1 MKQYAR
7 PKQNH
12 NRLCFVASSCTK
24 FKRTFCISHLRWEST
39 RCGWL
44 PVPIRETKL
53 RILRAATFLR
63 RVPCRSPQRRSQA
76 QAPCLGCST
85 GESLAL
91 SLLSPSNSGPSAKGQ
106 PCQIPDLNHGTA
118 ATPLKSDFMPWKRA
132 TPLEQSHALPPLP
145 SQARAR
151 SRAAASARSRVRD
164 GSCCARCTLGQ
175 PLPLPLET
183 DHATAPAPYRKTGA
197 APRREVLNCRQS
209 TGCRFKIRDHHF
221 SRLHQIRPGVP
232 AHMQPMV
239 RRTGPTKAPFRNP
252 CQSDAD
258 SRKSNVRLTRA
269 CAESSRMTW
278 GPNPQPGAP
287 HVGEEVS
294 RPRVEKGANATT
306 PEGHEILPGSGGTY
320 SRKFRVPVP

>member
-1 MKQYAR
+1 M
-7 PKQNH
+7 
-12 NRLCFVASSCTK
+12 
-24 FKRTFCISHLRWEST
+24 
-39 RCGWL
+39 
-44 PVPIRETKL
+44 
-53 RILRAATFLR
+53 
-63 RVPCRSPQRRSQA
+63 
-76 QAPCLGCST
+76 GCST

-197 APRREVLNCRQS
+197 AHRREVLNCRQS
-209 TGCRFKIRDHHF
+209 IDRMPLQNPR
-221 SRLHQIRPGVP
+221 SPLL
-232 AHMQPMV
+232 
-239 RRTGPTKAPFRNP
+239 KAPPNP
-252 CQSDAD
+252 TWGASSYAAD
-258 SRKSNVRLTRA
+258 GASHRSY
-269 CAESSRMTW
+269 ESSF
-278 GPNPQPGAP
+278 
-287 HVGEEVS
+287 
-294 RPRVEKGANATT
+294 
-306 PEGHEILPGSGGTY
+306 PES
-320 SRKFRVPVP
+320 VPERCR